1 MKCWVLFEN
10 NEFVSKTYEE
20 CYANL
25 DQLKGTG
32 IENITDYKFVE
43 CDCQED
49 EIMYYDEED
58 KLKCC
63 KTDKDIDKEIN
74 ERHIKRFNIVEKE
87 PIDLE
92 KENKELKT
100 EITGVKD
107 ILNKLLNAKSF
118 SDFKKNIT

>member
-25 DQLKGTG
+25 SVLKNTG
-32 IENITDYKFVE
+32 IENISDYKFVE
-43 CDCQED
+43 CHCEED
-49 EIMYYDEED
+49 EIMYYDNEGKMKSCKMD
-58 KLKCC
+58 KE
-63 KTDKDIDKEIN
+63 IDKKIN
-74 ERHIKRFNIVEKE
+74 ERHIKRFNIVDKE

-92 KENKELKT
+92 KENQQLKT
-100 EITGVKD
+100 ELTGVKE

-118 SDFKKNIT
+118 SDFKKTIT

>member
-43 CDCQED
+43 CECEED
-49 EIMYYDEED
+49 EIMYYDEEC

-63 KTDKDIDKEIN
+63 KTNKDIDKKLAEQYK
-74 ERHIKRFNIVEKE
+74 KRFKIVEKE

-100 EITGVKD
+100 ELTGVKE

-118 SDFKKNIT
+118 SDFKKTIN

>member
-25 DQLKGTG
+25 SVLKGTG
-32 IENITDYKFVE
+32 IENISDYKFVE
-43 CDCQED
+43 CHCEED
-49 EIMYYDEED
+49 EIMYYDNEG
-58 KLKCC
+58 KMKCC
-63 KTDKDIDKEIN
+63 KTNKDIDKKIN
-74 ERHIKRFNIVEKE
+74 ERHIKRFKIVEKE

-92 KENKELKT
+92 KENKDLKNEL
-100 EITGVKD
+100 TGVKE

-118 SDFKKNIT
+118 SDFKKTIT

>member
-10 NEFVSKTYEE
+10 NEFVSKTFES

-32 IENITDYKFVE
+32 IENITDYKYIE

-49 EIMYYDEED
+49 DYMYYDEEG
-58 KLKCC
+58 KMTCC
-63 KTDKDIDKEIN
+63 KMDKEIDKKIN
-74 ERHIKRFNIVEKE
+74 ERHIKRFKIEDKE

-92 KENKELKT
+92 KENKDLKT
-100 EITGVKD
+100 E
-107 ILNKLLNAKSF
+107 LNAI
-118 SDFKKNIT
+118 KKIISKK